1 MRKAPMAETNLNRPD
16 RKLRQKE
23 RLVALL
29 LLGVL
34 LFNEPLLGLFDRLQL
49 WFGIPLLY
57 LYLFTAWGAF
67 ILLAALIL
75 ERTLPHRGDRE
86 SK

>member
-1 MRKAPMAETNLNRPD
+1 MADSNLQRPE

-23 RLVALL
+23 RLVALVM
-29 LLGVL
+29 LGAL
-34 LFNEPLLGLFDRLQL
+34 LFSQPLLGLFDRLQL

-57 LYLFTAWGAF
+57 LYLFTAWGVF

-75 ERTLPHRGDRE
+75 ERTLPRREDRE
-86 SK
+86 HK

>member
-1 MRKAPMAETNLNRPD
+1 MAEPDLNQPA

-23 RLVALL
+23 RLVALVF
-29 LLGVL
+29 LGLL

-57 LYLFTAWGAF
+57 VYLFAVWGVF

-75 ERTLPHRGDRE
+75 ERAVPHRGERDN
-86 SK
+86 K

>member
-1 MRKAPMAETNLNRPD
+1 MAETNLKRPE

-49 WFGIPLLY
+49 WLGIPLLY

-75 ERTLPHRGDRE
+75 ERTVPRRGDRE
-86 SK
+86 GK

>member
-1 MRKAPMAETNLNRPD
+1 MAESNLQRPE

-23 RLVALL
+23 RLVALVM
-29 LLGVL
+29 LGIL
-34 LFNEPLLGLFDRLQL
+34 LFSQPLLGLFDRLQL

-57 LYLFTAWGAF
+57 LYLFTAWGIF

-75 ERTLPHRGDRE
+75 ERTLPRREDRE
-86 SK
+86 HK